1 MGTISDDIAVIQR
14 ISAVPTILDVVCRTT
29 GMGFAAVAR
38 VTEEH
43 WIACSVLDNIH
54 FGLQPGDELRA
65 EATICHEIRKT
76 GKPVAVDHAAKDPV
90 YATHPV
96 PQQYGFQSYVSVPI
110 ILPNGEMFG
119 TLCAIDANPA
129 RVSTPEVLGM
139 FTLFAELI
147 AFHIDA
153 EERLAQSASLLLSER
168 DLAKM
173 REQFIGVLGH
183 DLRTPL
189 GALAMGAQSL
199 QEGGTLG
206 AEDAGIVAMMLRSVA
221 RMSNLIEDSLDL
233 TRGQLGGGVTLETQS
248 ELSVEPVLRQALAE
262 MRIVWPGRAIE
273 ARFDLQERIDYDRR
287 RMAQL
292 FTNLLSNA
300 MIYGH
305 ADQPVRVVAQSRD
318 GKFELS
324 IANAADPIPPERL
337 QRLFEPFQRGDTEIY
352 RKGLGL
358 GLYIASAI
366 AKSHGGQLT
375 ATSDEKETRFTFS
388 MPSIASTS
396 LASKTKSPR
405 LQK

>member
-1 MGTISDDIAVIQR
+1 M
-14 ISAVPTILDVVCRTT
+14 
-29 GMGFAAVAR
+29 
-38 VTEEH
+38 
-43 WIACSVLDNIH
+43 
-54 FGLQPGDELRA
+54 
-65 EATICHEIRKT
+65 
-76 GKPVAVDHAAKDPV
+76 AVDHVAKDAV

-206 AEDAGIVAMMLRSVA
+206 AEDAGIVTMMLRSVG
-221 RMSNLIEDSLDL
+221 RMSDLIEDSLDL
-233 TRGQLGGGVTLETQS
+233 TRGQLGGGITLETQS
-248 ELSVEPVLRQALAE
+248 ELLVEPVLRQALAE
-262 MRIVWPGRAIE
+262 MRVVWPGRAIE
-273 ARFDLQERIDYDRR
+273 ARFDLQERIEYDRR

-324 IANAADPIPPERL
+324 VANAADPILPARL
-337 QRLFEPFQRGDTEIY
+337 QRLFEPFQRGDSEIY
-352 RKGLGL
+352 RQGLGL
-358 GLYIASAI
+358 GLYIASEI
-366 AKSHGGQLT
+366 AKSHGGKLA

-388 MPSIASTS
+388 MSSIGSTS
-396 LASKTKSPR
+396 RTSKPKSPR